1 MNEPSPSSRNR
12 PSGPP
17 HRLPE
22 IVIDLEKLRHINCGL
37 GRFSLYLGQQLL
49 QLSEDTFRPTL
60 LLPDGAERHFPQNMD
75 RPYDVI
81 PVKPWRKERFQRWT
95 RPLLRRFSSQRPDLW
110 HVTNQASKYL
120 PIDPSVPVV
129 LTIHDLYFLYTEK
142 SPKRIS
148 RKLNDIQQRVNR
160 CSAIV
165 TDSQYVADDLARN
178 INLGRRPVHVVPLGM
193 SPTPSKAAQRPDWLP
208 QGKFAFSIG
217 NFLPHKNFHTL
228 VKMIRHLPDL
238 TLVVAGKN
246 QTPYGE
252 QVLDLVSTA
261 GVADRVFL
269 PGMVTDEDRQWL
281 YEECDVFLFPS
292 LTEGFGFPVLEA
304 MQCGKPVVM
313 SRLTSLPEIAG
324 DHGFYFDSFE
334 EKEMAVAVEEALV
347 SFDKDPDAGV
357 RAQAHAGTYTWQ
369 ATAQG
374 YLKVYAEMLG
384 F

>member
-1 MNEPSPSSRNR
+1 M
-12 PSGPP
+12 
-17 HRLPE
+17 
-22 IVIDLEKLRHINCGL
+22 
-37 GRFSLYLGQQLL
+37 
-49 QLSEDTFRPTL
+49 
-60 LLPDGAERHFPQNMD
+60 
-75 RPYDVI
+75 
-81 PVKPWRKERFQRWT
+81 
-95 RPLLRRFSSQRPDLW
+95 
-110 HVTNQASKYL
+110 
-120 PIDPSVPVV
+120 V